1 MVEEIIWVHDK
12 MLNNSNLQGL
22 DDQTKVIF
30 VWDDHYFRNRSYS
43 LKRLVFIYETLC
55 QMPVE
60 IIRGD
65 IFEVMCS
72 LAPKKVRTFFTADT
86 KIKELTQQLSEDYDI
101 EVINPHPF
109 VQVPGRYE
117 FKRFFKYW
125 NKAKKTAFLRDGGH
139 NA

>member
-1 MVEEIIWVHDK
+1 MNNSQRDCFHSVEADMVEDIIWVHDK
-12 MLNNSNLQGL
+12 ALKNDTLQGL

-30 VWDDHYFRNRSYS
+30 IWDDHCFQNRTYS

-65 IFEVMCS
+65 TFEVMCS

-86 KIKELTQQLSEDYDI
+86 KIKELTRQLSEDYDI
-101 EVINPHPF
+101 EVINLQP
-109 VQVPGRYE
+109 
-117 FKRFFKYW
+117 
-125 NKAKKTAFLRDGGH
+125 
-139 NA
+139 